1 MNPDHNID
9 RVLDALRNATPPAG
23 MERRILNTLEIEA
36 RRPALSM
43 RSRRKVWMTTAA
55 CCGAA
60 VVVAVLIGAFT
71 LRRHNAPIVSTMPM
85 PPAEPSDTSQ
95 SAVAPAPKMTEAA
108 PTLHSRSAAVH
119 RSVEPR
125 RIEVAP
131 SEETLV
137 SHPAPPIPLTE
148 QERILLSYTRH
159 GNTGDLAQI
168 SNDRKAAKEDQ
179 EKQEF
184 QAFFE
189 PPPIK
194 IGESE

>member
-9 RVLDALRNATPPAG
+9 RVLDALRNAAPPAG
-23 MERRILNTLEIEA
+23 MEGRILNTLEIEA
-36 RRPALSM
+36 RKPTVSV
-43 RSRRKVWMTTAA
+43 RSSRKVWMTTAA
-55 CCGAA
+55 CCCAA
-60 VVVAVLIGAFT
+60 LVVVVLVGAFSMQ
-71 LRRHNAPIVSTMPM
+71 RHRASVVSTLPI
-85 PPAEPSDTSQ
+85 PPALPSHPS
-95 SAVAPAPKMTEAA
+95 VANVPKMVEAA
-108 PTLHSRSAAVH
+108 PPPRPHPVTVQRSAQ
-119 RSVEPR
+119 PR
-125 RIEVAP
+125 RIEVTH
-131 SEETLV
+131 SEDALI

-148 QERILLSYTRH
+148 QERILLHYARN

-179 EKQEF
+179 DKQEF